1 MSSDDF
7 VFVVETFWWMNILYD
22 ELIKCV
28 GLVVLINECC
38 ITCIDALQINVIDDS
53 FKGGSMLWFMFK
65 VEI

>member
-1 MSSDDF
+1 
-7 VFVVETFWWMNILYD
+7 MNILYD